1 MRIAGALA
9 IALLVLTA
17 RPDAVVQATRARNVV
32 IVTIDGF
39 RWQELFSGA
48 ERTLFRT
55 TASGEPT
62 DAEKRFWRDTPA
74 ARRAVLMPFFWSVIA
89 ARGQVFGDPSRK
101 SLSRVTNGLW
111 FSYPGYNE
119 MLSGAADPRIDS
131 NDKVPNPNVTV
142 LEWLNGRPGFQGRV
156 AAFGTWDVLPFILN
170 VTRSKLPVGDPAQ
183 PVPMPKTD
191 RERAINDLAA
201 DLPPYWPGVPFDAPI
216 MHAAL
221 ESLRTRQPRV
231 LYVMLGETD
240 EWAHEGRYDLYLD
253 AAFRSDR
260 FIQRLWEALQSLP
273 AYANQTA
280 LLVTTDHGRGDTR
293 ADWTDHGRKVPAAE
307 ATWMAVMGAG
317 VPAMGVRDSVTV
329 TAAQLAATAAALV
342 GENFRAAVPAAAEP
356 LPGVIAGTT
365 RSGR

>member
-1 MRIAGALA
+1 MRFLTTIVAGLLLLDGAGAQ
-9 IALLVLTA
+9 T
-17 RPDAVVQATRARNVV
+17 TRARNVV

-39 RWQELFSGA
+39 RWQELFTGA
-48 ERTLFRT
+48 ERALFRKT
-55 TASGEPT
+55 STGDPSPE
-62 DAEKRFWRDTPA
+62 EKRFGRDTPE
-74 ARRAVLMPFFWSVIA
+74 ARRSALMPFFWSVLA
-89 ARGQVFGDPSRK
+89 PRGQVFGDPSK
-101 SLSRVTNGLW
+101 QSVSRVTNGLW

-119 MLSGAADPRIDS
+119 ILSGAPDPRIDS

-170 VTRSKLPVGDPAQ
+170 VMRSRLPVGDNAQ
-183 PVPMPKTD
+183 PVPLPKTE
-191 RERAINDLAA
+191 RERAINDLNA
-201 DLPPYWPGVPFDAPI
+201 DLPLYWPGVPFDAPI

-253 AAFRSDR
+253 ATFRSDR
-260 FIQRLWEALQSLP
+260 FLQRLWETLQAIP

-280 LLVTTDHGRGDTR
+280 LIVTTDHGRGATTT
-293 ADWTDHGRKVPAAE
+293 DWTDHGRKVPAAE
-307 ATWMAVMGAG
+307 ATWMAVIGPG
-317 VPAMGVRDSVTV
+317 VAAQGVRQAVTV
-329 TAAQLAATAAALV
+329 TAAQIAATAAALV

-356 LPGVIAGTT
+356 LPGVIAAPARG
-365 RSGR
+365 GR